1 MIPGVNPRQ
10 MQQMMR
16 QMGMSQDELDAT
28 EVIIKTKGGKCL
40 VFENP
45 SVQKITMQGQTTF
58 QLSGDFIE
66 QEDKVEISISK
77 DDLNM
82 VVEQAGVSIDE
93 ARKALEE
100 SNGDIAEAI
109 VKLTE

>member
-1 MIPGVNPRQ
+1 
-10 MQQMMR
+10 
-16 QMGMSQDELDAT
+16 MSQSDIDAT
-28 EVIIKTKGGKCL
+28 QVIIKTKSGKQL

-58 QLSGDFIE
+58 QLSGDYE
-66 QEDKVEISISK
+66 EVEESAQISIS
-77 DDLNM
+77 DEDVNM
-82 VVEQAGVSIDE
+82 VAEQAGVSKDE

-109 VKLTE
+109 VKLSS

>member
-1 MIPGVNPRQ
+1 
-10 MQQMMR
+10 MR
-16 QMGMSQDELDAT
+16 QMGMSQSDIDAT
-28 EVIIKTKGGKCL
+28 QVIIKTKSGKQL

-58 QLSGDFIE
+58 QLSGDYE
-66 QEDKVEISISK
+66 EVEESAQISIS
-77 DDLNM
+77 DEDVNM
-82 VVEQAGVSIDE
+82 VAEQAGVSKDE

-109 VKLTE
+109 VKLSS